1 MKLSRSYL
9 CFPSAIFAPSRD
21 AHSEKGRASRRG
33 AKGAGGG
40 SGKKA
45 FCFLRAAVIA
55 LVLCMFGLTPLHAA
69 TVEFLTGEKLEC
81 KVLTRDEK
89 EMKVEITKD
98 GKTTQRT
105 IPLTEVHVVTI
116 NAKRYVINAKP
127 TTKTPKAGKA
137 KSKAPAAEDSRDKGP
152 TRTKAEVDA
161 LIDEQGRTPPDWF
174 ESTPLDYPQTLD
186 LSFPKKGPEGWDNQR
201 NVGQYNWDIIN
212 PNENKWRGGVK
223 LMHHLLTLHKDDEEK
238 RTRAMNELGREYF
251 ILLEDYPRAAFWWR
265 KAGVDKNKDFPNS
278 TVHLAECYHRLG
290 NKQMALELLKKA
302 PATFNNIKLYAEL
315 GDLPTALKLAES
327 YARGSNPHMSY
338 LTAGDACRAAG
349 KFPQAVTYYEKVIAA
364 PLPANKGR
372 AEGTIK
378 RAQANLEAV
387 KLFELS
393 DPSKVPDGVYEAES
407 LGYEAMVRTQV
418 VVKSGKITSVKVTQ
432 HREKQYYSSISDTTT
447 KIISKN
453 GVKGVD
459 ATSGATIT
467 SEAIIN
473 ATAKALSAAAR

>member
-1 MKLSRSYL
+1 MKNLLSSQHTP
-9 CFPSAIFAPSRD
+9 CAGMSAHGVCRLLITFLILLV
-21 AHSEKGRASRRG
+21 ASP
-33 AKGAGGG
+33 
-40 SGKKA
+40 
-45 FCFLRAAVIA
+45 LR
-55 LVLCMFGLTPLHAA
+55 AA

-81 KVLTRDEK
+81 KVLTRDDK
-89 EMKVEITKD
+89 EMKVEITKA
-98 GKTTQRT
+98 GKTTERT
-105 IPLTEVHVVTI
+105 IPLSEVHVVTI
-116 NAKRYVINAKP
+116 NSKRYVINAKP
-127 TTKTPKAGKA
+127 TTKAAKTGKT
-137 KSKAPAAEDSRDKGP
+137 KSPPLPLGEGRGEGPADKGN
-152 TRTKAEVDA
+152 TRTKAEIDA

-174 ESTPLDYPQTLD
+174 EATPLNFPKSLD
-186 LSFPKKGPEGWDNQR
+186 LTWPPKLPPGWDNQK
-201 NVGQYNWDIIN
+201 NVGQYIWDVIN
-212 PNENKWRGGVK
+212 PNQNKWREGVR

-238 RTRAMNELGREYF
+238 RTRAMTELGRMYF
-251 ILLEDYPRAAFWWR
+251 TLHEDYPRAAFWWR
-265 KAGVDKNKDFPNS
+265 KAGVDKHDNFPGC
-278 TVHLAECYHRLG
+278 TIHLAECYHRLG
-290 NKQMALELLKKA
+290 NKQMALELLKRA
-302 PATFNNIKLYAEL
+302 PATFGNIKLYAEL

-387 KLFELS
+387 QLFELAS
-393 DPSKVPDGVYEAES
+393 PAKVSDGVYEAES
-407 LGYEAMVRTQV
+407 IGYEAMVRIQV
-418 VVKSGKITSVKVTQ
+418 TVKSGKITSVKVTQ
-432 HREKQYYSSISDTTT
+432 HREKQYYSSISDTTA

-473 ATAKALSAAAR
+473 ATAKALSAAAK

>member
-1 MKLSRSYL
+1 MKPSPHRLFVFITSLLL
-9 CFPSAIFAPSRD
+9 C
-21 AHSEKGRASRRG
+21 
-33 AKGAGGG
+33 
-40 SGKKA
+40 
-45 FCFLRAAVIA
+45 L
-55 LVLCMFGLTPLHAA
+55 LVLTPLRAA

-81 KVLTRDEK
+81 KVLSRDDK

-98 GKTTQRT
+98 GKATLRT
-105 IPLTEVHVVTI
+105 IPLAEVHVVTI
-116 NAKRYVINAKP
+116 NSKRYVINAKATP
-127 TTKTPKAGKA
+127 QAKTGKA
-137 KSKAPAAEDSRDKGP
+137 KSSAASAAEPAGSRD
-152 TRTKAEVDA
+152 TRTKAEIEA

-174 ESTPLDYPQTLD
+174 EATPLSYPPTLD
-186 LSFPKKGPEGWDNQR
+186 LSFPKKAPEGWNNQK

-212 PNENKWRGGVK
+212 PNQNKWREGVK

-265 KAGVDKNKDFPNS
+265 KAGVDKSSNFPNS

-290 NKQMALELLKKA
+290 NKQMALELLRKA

-315 GDLPTALKLAES
+315 GDLPTALKLADS
-327 YARGSNPHMSY
+327 YARGGSPHMAY
-338 LTAGDACRAAG
+338 LTAGDACRSAR
-349 KFPQAVTYYEKVIAA
+349 KFPQAVTYYEKVVAA

-378 RAQANLEAV
+378 RAQASLEAV
-387 KLFELS
+387 QLFELS
-393 DPSKVPDGVYEAES
+393 DPAKVPDGSYEAES
-407 LGYEAMVRTQV
+407 LGYEAMVRIQV
-418 VVKSGKITSVKVTQ
+418 AVNSGKIESVKVTQ
-432 HREKQYYSSISDTTT
+432 HREKQYYSSISDTTA

-473 ATAKALSAAAR
+473 ATAKALSAAAK

>member
-1 MKLSRSYL
+1 MRQFHSSPHTP
-9 CFPSAIFAPSRD
+9 CAGMSAHGVCR
-21 AHSEKGRASRRG
+21 
-33 AKGAGGG
+33 
-40 SGKKA
+40 
-45 FCFLRAAVIA
+45 LLTA
-55 LVLCMFGLTPLHAA
+55 LVVLLVISPLRAA

-81 KVLTRDEK
+81 KVLSRDDK
-89 EMKVEITKD
+89 EMKVKITKD
-98 GKTTQRT
+98 GKATQRT

-116 NAKRYVINAKP
+116 NTKRYVIN
-127 TTKTPKAGKA
+127 PKNTA
-137 KSKAPAAEDSRDKGP
+137 KSKTAKSKSKSPPLPLGEGRGEGSAESSD
-152 TRTKAEVDA
+152 TRTKAEIDA
-161 LIDEQGRTPPDWF
+161 FIDEQGRTPPDWF
-174 ESTPLDYPQTLD
+174 ETTPLDYPQSLD
-186 LSFPKKGPEGWDNQR
+186 LSFPKKAPEGWNNQK

-212 PNENKWRGGVK
+212 PNESKWRGGVK

-238 RTRAMNELGREYF
+238 RTRAMNDLGREYF

-265 KAGVDKNKDFPNS
+265 KAGVDKSRDFPNS

-315 GDLPTALKLAES
+315 GDLPTALKLAETYS
-327 YARGSNPHMSY
+327 RGNPHMAY
-338 LTAGDACRAAG
+338 LTAGDACRSAA

-378 RAQANLEAV
+378 RAQANLDAV
-387 KLFELS
+387 QLFELS
-393 DPSKVPDGVYEAES
+393 DPGKVPDGSYEAES
-407 LGYEAMVRTQV
+407 LGYEAMVRIQV
-418 VVKSGKITSVKVTQ
+418 AVRSGKISSVKVTQ
-432 HREKQYYSSISDTTT
+432 HREKQYYSSISDTTA

-473 ATAKALSAAAR
+473 ATAKALSAAAK